1 MRAGCGPP
9 GRDAGFTL
17 LEVLAATVVLG
28 LIIAMLTQGLHFG
41 LVATRLTSAGQG
53 EDLLAADQAIR
64 RLIQRAD
71 PGTYPDPAPL
81 RGTADVLSLTTELPA
96 SAGPAL
102 RADAELLV
110 VSGRLVLRWRRHL
123 HAEALG
129 PGPAWQE
136 ATLAD
141 GVERVTFAYSG
152 RGGAGW
158 TAGWTGERLPALIQ
172 VKLVFNGGGSGGG
185 GLRWPPIIVA
195 PLRRPIEE

>member
-1 MRAGCGPP
+1 MRGAGWPA

-28 LIIAMLTQGLHFG
+28 LVISMLTQGLNFG
-41 LVATRLTSAGQG
+41 LLATRLTSGAQ
-53 EDLLAADQAIR
+53 EQDLLAADQALR

-81 RGTADVLSLTTELPA
+81 RGTADVLSLTTELPSA
-96 SAGPAL
+96 AGPAQ

-110 VSGRLVLRWRRHL
+110 ASGRLVMRWRRHR
-123 HAEALG
+123 HAEAFG

-141 GVERVTFAYSG
+141 GVKRVVFAYQA
-152 RGGAGW
+152 RGAAGW
-158 TAGWTGERLPALIQ
+158 SAGWKGERLPSLVQ
-172 VKLVFNGGGSGGG
+172 VQLVFAGRG
-185 GLRWPPIIVA
+185 GLRWPPIVVA